1 MTPHSNLPGDV
12 VSAAPLC
19 HPKPLRQIHELPGPA
34 GVPVFGNLLQIKLN
48 RIHRDIE
55 QWCGKYGKLFRVAF
69 GPFKILVVADPA
81 LIAVILRERPAR
93 FRRPSRSAE
102 IALEMS
108 GNLGLFM
115 AEAED
120 WRNQR
125 RMVMQALAPAVV
137 KAYFPSLQ
145 KVATRLQRRWEIAAR
160 DGATIDL
167 ASDLKRYT
175 VDIIAGLAFGTDVN
189 TIESGEDVI
198 QQHLDVILPAVA
210 RRSMS
215 LFAYWR
221 YVRLPADRRLDRSV
235 AALRQAV
242 NGFIANAR
250 GDLAA
255 DLTRRTHP
263 RNLLE
268 AMIVAADEDASGL
281 DDRAVSGNVST
292 MLLAGEDTTANT
304 LAWMLYLLARNPQAM
319 QLAQAEVRRVAPDS
333 HAFTAPQMDALTY
346 IDACTQEALRLK
358 PVAPFI
364 PVEAVADTVVA
375 DVAVPSG
382 TRIWCVLRH
391 DSVDDRFFEQAER
404 FDPDRWLEHNGEPA
418 PASADKRICIPFG
431 AGPRTCPG
439 RYLALL
445 EIKVAMAMLLANFDV
460 IAVET
465 SDGNEAR
472 EVMGFVMSPAS
483 LKMRLRPLAQG

>member
-1 MTPHSNLPGDV
+1 MTPNTSLPDNVISPAG
-12 VSAAPLC
+12 
-19 HPKPLRQIHELPGPA
+19 PLRQIDDLPGPA
-34 GVPVFGNLLQIKLN
+34 GVPLLGNLLQVKLN

-55 QWCGKYGKLFRVAF
+55 QWCGQYGKLFRVAF
-69 GPFKILVVADPA
+69 GPFKVVVVADPA
-81 LIAVILRERPAR
+81 LIAVILRDRPAR

-102 IALEMS
+102 VALEMS

-125 RMVMQALAPAVV
+125 RMVMQALAPAAV

-145 KVATRLQRRWEIAAR
+145 KVATRLQRRWEGTARNGIA
-160 DGATIDL
+160 IDL
-167 ASDLKRYT
+167 AADLKRYT

-198 QQHLDVILPAVA
+198 QRHLDVILPAVA

-215 LFAYWR
+215 LFAHWR
-221 YVRLPADRRLDRSV
+221 YVRLPADRRLERSV
-235 AALRQAV
+235 GALKQAV
-242 NGFIANAR
+242 DGFIAQAR
-250 GDLAA
+250 GKLAA
-255 DLTRRTHP
+255 DPSRRTHP

-304 LAWMLYLLARNPQAM
+304 LAWMLYLLARNPKAM
-319 QLAQAEVRRVAPDS
+319 QQAQAEVRRIAPES
-333 HAFTAPQMDALTY
+333 NAFTVAQMDALVY
-346 IDACTQEALRLK
+346 LDACTQEALRLK

-364 PVEAVADTVVA
+364 PVEAVVDTVVA
-375 DVAVPSG
+375 DVAVPAG

-391 DSVDDRFFEQAER
+391 DSVNERYFEQALR
-404 FDPDRWLEHNGEPA
+404 FDPDRWLERDNRPA
-418 PASADKRICIPFG
+418 PANADKRITVPFG

-445 EIKVAMAMLLANFDV
+445 EIKVAMAMLLANFEV
-460 IAVET
+460 IAVDT
-465 SDGNEAR
+465 PYGNEAR

-483 LKMRLRPLAQG
+483 LQMRLRPLVRG